1 MNLSIKNFNKPS
13 NKKFKLVADFLLY
26 TLPLYMGAIMILS
39 ISDEAKMWLN
49 FGISILTVTIK
60 GITKLTA
67 EIPEEDALIQT

>member
-49 FGISILTVTIK
+49 FGI
-60 GITKLTA
+60 
-67 EIPEEDALIQT
+67 